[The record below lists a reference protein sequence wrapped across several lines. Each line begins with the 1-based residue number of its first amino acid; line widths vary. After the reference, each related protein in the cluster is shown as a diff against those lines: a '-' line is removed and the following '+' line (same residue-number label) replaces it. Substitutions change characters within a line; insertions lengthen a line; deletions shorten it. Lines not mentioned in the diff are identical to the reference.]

1 MLVWVLPQKGDA
13 AAPEPTAETAPHGYA
28 LVTSLDELRKGA
40 QYFPKPVAPEHMLQ
54 DRADSDAMA
63 ERLSAMR
70 PEAASAGATAAKT
83 G

>member
-40 QYFPKPVAPEHMLQ
+40 HDFPSPSP
-54 DRADSDAMA
+54 SPYPSP
-63 ERLSAMR
+63 SAS
-70 PEAASAGATAAKT
+70 P
-83 G
+83 